1 MITWAIVPVKP
12 LLRAKSRLAD
22 ILTPQERA
30 TLSLKMLT
38 RNLKI
43 LKTCAPI
50 TNTLVI
56 SRDTQVLSLA
66 RNLGVHTVQESGHP
80 ELNDA
85 LARASQ
91 LLLSWG
97 VEATLVLPADL
108 PLLEAQEIAHIV
120 GLGHYSGSVVI
131 APDDEADGTNALLLH
146 PPNIIQYTY
155 GEGSYQRHTDAAREA
170 GAILHI
176 YETERMKLD
185 IDTPD
190 DLVYY
195 QMMAAKLGE
204 DVIEFNGSYQENLD
218 DSQHIHLIDQ
228 VS

>member
-12 LLRAKSRLAD
+12 LIRAKSRLAD
-22 ILTPQERA
+22 ILTPKERA
-30 TLSLKMLT
+30 NLSLKMLM

-43 LKTCAPI
+43 LKSCTPI

-56 SRDTQVLSLA
+56 SRDTQVLAIA
-66 RNLGVHTVQESGHP
+66 RSLGVHTVQESGHP

-108 PLLEAQEIAHIV
+108 PLLDPQEIAHMV
-120 GLGHYSGSVVI
+120 GLGHFSGSVVI
-131 APDDEADGTNALLLH
+131 APDDESDGTNALLLH
-146 PPNIIQYTY
+146 PPNIIDYSY
-155 GEGSYQRHTDAAREA
+155 GEGSYERHTEAARKA

-176 YETERMKLD
+176 YETDRMKLD

-204 DVIEFNGSYQENLD
+204 DVINFNGSYQETLGD
-218 DSQHIHLIDQ
+218 GEQVHLIDQ
-228 VS
+228 VT